1 MPETTQIDVFF
12 KTILTEYS
20 NDNVKVFMVD
30 GSTIRDPLTDPFD
43 MDFTEGDNDA
53 HNPDL
58 VPPGEAWIDLDV
70 APTEVR
76 CTILH
81 ELTERRHMINDG
93 LEYDEAHDLANIAEQ
108 YARSHRDQLN
118 ELVMA
123 ELKLAPAYKTTEA
136 KAMNTGTKIT
146 KTYRAEIKQIDETG
160 HRVYAVFNTSG
171 RDRDNQENAPTA
183 WKKRV
188 QPFLQHNILVSCHTY
203 DDLRKQIG
211 EIELNIQKI
220 DSGLEGWVKYYVGEG
235 NDEADWAFNL
245 AKKNKAAYSVGYM
258 SYDGERGDG
267 EKSPSFLYTDNELLE
282 VSQVIVPSNRQS
294 LSTATRSV
302 SDPVV
307 KSLLDEVEKMDKKE
321 TTQQKKEIS
330 QSDIKDEIDWLKT
343 MIEEVG
349 LSEETQKAFNELIRR
364 FPADD
369 IAVNIKSSK
378 IRIKHAMDAC
388 KSAMDVM
395 TDHDKAHAA
404 AFDSHSKSIIR
415 CYNGLKAMYDHE
427 TTPDGTEGEHMIDEV
442 NPTEPAGVTTLSIDD
457 IVASTVKKY

>member
-1 MPETTQIDVFF
+1 MEGTQTTRIDPDFNQGANWMAYKIHPLKVTDGEILIELFPWVLRMKRWLLHESTETLGMLQAVDKLGHQPSDDELATIYNEEHDKADKVESYALDHPEE
-12 KTILTEYS
+12 TET
-20 NDNVKVFMVD
+20 M
-30 GSTIRDPLTDPFD
+30 LTDT
-43 MDFTEGDNDA
+43 MKALNDYY
-53 HNPDL
+53 NPAKPL
-58 VPPGEAWIDLDV
+58 
-70 APTEVR
+70 
-76 CTILH
+76 
-81 ELTERRHMINDG
+81 
-93 LEYDEAHDLANIAEQ
+93 
-108 YARSHRDQLN
+108 
-118 ELVMA
+118 
-123 ELKLAPAYKTTEA
+123 EA

-220 DSGLEGWVKYYVGEG
+220 DTGLEGWVKYYVGEG

-427 TTPDGTEGEHMIDEV
+427 TVPDGTEGEHMIDEV
-442 NPTEPAGVTTLSIDD
+442 NTTEPVGVTTLSIDD